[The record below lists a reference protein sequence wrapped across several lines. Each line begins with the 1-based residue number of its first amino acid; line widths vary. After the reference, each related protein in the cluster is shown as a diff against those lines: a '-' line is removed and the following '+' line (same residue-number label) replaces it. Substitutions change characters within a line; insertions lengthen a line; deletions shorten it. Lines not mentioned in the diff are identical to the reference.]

1 MGALSRAH
9 KGEFDG
15 KEANKWAKEM
25 LDGPP
30 AADIAARPAV
40 PVAARPAGAVAV
52 PARPAGAVAV
62 AARPGGAVAVAA
74 KHVGSFAVPARP
86 AGAVAVAARPPS
98 AVAARPPSYAAAAP
112 PDRDDGMAD
121 ERTVRGWIADAIDE
135 VCPDGPDMRMMG
147 KVRWLSTLLVSRG
160 HTRCIRADAMPMC
173 VYLPR

>member
-1 MGALSRAH
+1 MSVVR
-9 KGEFDG
+9 
-15 KEANKWAKEM
+15 
-25 LDGPP
+25 PV
-30 AADIAARPAV
+30 ARPATA
-40 PVAARPAGAVAV
+40 VAVGARPAAAAAVA
-52 PARPAGAVAV
+52 ARPAGAVAV
-62 AARPGGAVAVAA
+62 AARPAGAVAVT
-74 KHVGSFAVPARP
+74 ARP
-86 AGAVAVAARPPS
+86 AGAVAVAARPPGAV

-112 PDRDDGMAD
+112 PERDDGMAD